1 MWQPEPGWHPLPGA
15 AGPSTVGVWRTATP
29 ERALVV
35 KRLAAPGPLD
45 LPELADPRHFAYWR
59 READVLAGGLAAGLP
74 GVRGRADGHLA
85 VEEDDEGITLTQE
98 WVEDAC
104 TSGLFVA
111 HALGRLAGA
120 PVSQAARA
128 GVPLARDQLR
138 DRLGRVAARGGWT
151 TLARTTVSDVAD
163 HLWSRRSTWLARVDA
178 LPQVLQ
184 HGDPT
189 PANLRGRDGDDVV
202 AVDWGSLGT
211 GPVGSDLGYYS
222 LAAREDLP
230 PLLDAFLLGLPTDL
244 ATADEVLLGARVTAV
259 YTALTRA
266 DWALGRVAT
275 GEGALAGKFR
285 HPSVAP
291 YLRSLQRQSEAVEA
305 LIG

>member
-15 AGPSTVGVWRTATP
+15 TGPSTVGVWRTATP

-35 KRLAAPGPLD
+35 KRLAAPGPHD
-45 LPELADPRHFAYWR
+45 PPELADPRHFAYWR
-59 READVLAGGLAAGLP
+59 READVLAGGLAAQLP
-74 GVRGRADGHLA
+74 GVRGQADGHLEVA
-85 VEEDDEGITLTQE
+85 EDTDGITLTQE

-120 PVSQAARA
+120 PALHAARA

-151 TLARTTVSDVAD
+151 TLARTAVAEVAED
-163 HLWSRRSTWLARVDA
+163 LWSRRLTWLDRADA

-222 LAAREDLP
+222 LAAREDLS
-230 PLLDAFLLGLPTDL
+230 PLLDAFLLGLPPDL
-244 ATADEVLLGARVTAV
+244 ARAEDVLLGARVTAV

-266 DWALGRVAT
+266 DWALSRAAR
-275 GEGALAGKFR
+275 GEGPLASTFR

-291 YLRSLQRQSEAVEA
+291 YLRSLQRQSEAIDA
-305 LIG
+305 LTA

>member
-29 ERALVV
+29 ERALVI
-35 KRLAAPGPLD
+35 KRLAAPGPYD
-45 LPELADPRHFAYWR
+45 LPELSDPRHFAYWR
-59 READVLAGGLAAGLP
+59 READVLLGGIAARLP
-74 GVRGRADGHLA
+74 GVRGQRDGYLD
-85 VEEDDEGITLTQE
+85 VTEDDEGLTLTQE

-120 PVSQAARA
+120 PADPAAYA
-128 GVPLARDQLR
+128 PVPLARDQLR
-138 DRLGRVAARGGWT
+138 DRMGRVAARGGWT
-151 TLARTTVSDVAD
+151 TLARTTVADVAD
-163 HLWSRRSTWLARVDA
+163 HLWGRRATWLDRLDA

-189 PANLRGRDGDDVV
+189 PANLRGRAGDDVL
-202 AVDWGSLGT
+202 AVDWGSLGA
-211 GPVGSDLGYYS
+211 GAVGSDLGYYS
-222 LAAREDLP
+222 LAAREDLV
-230 PLLDAFLLGLPTDL
+230 PLLDAYLLGLPDGR

-285 HPSVAP
+285 HPAVAP
-291 YLRSLQRQSEAVEA
+291 YLRSLQRQSEAIDS
-305 LIG
+305 LMT